1 MKTNILVIGSGIS
14 GLTYAIK
21 VAGLNPQLNLV
32 IISKNNLL
40 ESNTKYAQGGI
51 AVVSNFQKDSF
62 DKHVQDTLTAGA
74 GACDEAVVRFVV
86 EEGHERLNELIEW
99 GAQFDTKSNSN
110 GLHLTREG
118 GHSEK
123 RIVHHKDK
131 TGLEIQKSLIKK
143 IKTFSNI
150 SLLENHTLVDLI
162 TDHHTGTDYKRCYG
176 AYVISNLKQEIIKIS
191 AQITVLSTGG
201 LVNSFLIPPILKTL
215 LVMVWGP
222 HIGLKFLWKDFLLF
236 NFILQLF
243 TLKLMETLF

>member
-86 EEGHERLNELIEW
+86 EEGHERLNELIKW
-99 GAQFDTKSNSN
+99 SFQVIGGSRSTKGN
-110 GLHLTREG
+110 GP
-118 GHSEK
+118 
-123 RIVHHKDK
+123 
-131 TGLEIQKSLIKK
+131 LIHFFKPLNFLNFFCH
-143 IKTFSNI
+143 FS
-150 SLLENHTLVDLI
+150 
-162 TDHHTGTDYKRCYG
+162 
-176 AYVISNLKQEIIKIS
+176 
-191 AQITVLSTGG
+191 ST
-201 LVNSFLIPPILKTL
+201 
-215 LVMVWGP
+215 
-222 HIGLKFLWKDFLLF
+222 
-236 NFILQLF
+236 
-243 TLKLMETLF
+243 

>member
-99 GAQFDTKSNSN
+99 GAQFDTKSKCYFRKFFNF
-110 GLHLTREG
+110 
-118 GHSEK
+118 
-123 RIVHHKDK
+123 I
-131 TGLEIQKSLIKK
+131 IQSDPFIKSSWIKK
-143 IKTFSNI
+143 IRILNGNHNQIAFLSKGFYKGIVLNIFGVVSWQQICFS
-150 SLLENHTLVDLI
+150 V
-162 TDHHTGTDYKRCYG
+162 GK
-176 AYVISNLKQEIIKIS
+176 
-191 AQITVLSTGG
+191 
-201 LVNSFLIPPILKTL
+201 
-215 LVMVWGP
+215 P
-222 HIGLKFLWKDFLLF
+222 HILPLAG
-236 NFILQLF
+236 
-243 TLKLMETLF
+243 